1 MLNHE
6 VICPHYQAPGNI
18 ATHTLWSSETV
29 PSHLAPSTWKRC
41 ITILM
46 AREQLTEEEAEEWM
60 EVNVASTWMG
70 DGTPGFV
77 RSQ

>member
-1 MLNHE
+1 MSITVDGFNNAKIG
-6 VICPHYQAPGNI
+6 VMSRAGQDDIFVYDYQ
-18 ATHTLWSSETV
+18 
-29 PSHLAPSTWKRC
+29 RC

-60 EVNVASTWMG
+60 EVNVASAWMG

>member
-1 MLNHE
+1 MLRIIHGPD
-6 VICPHYQAPGNI
+6 VQSAGQDDIFVYDYQ
-18 ATHTLWSSETV
+18 
-29 PSHLAPSTWKRC
+29 RC
-41 ITILM
+41 ITIFM